1 MARNRTRKGKKRQTR
16 VQPRVQRSVV
26 TPTRVQEEV
35 QHTVVGEMGPMPE
48 PGEGYTLAPV
58 TGLQQK
64 AMWIPVPALAR
75 VSRVAAEE
83 GLELD
88 FPVPVDKWL
97 MEATAGVAMAT
108 RVTGEGVDF
117 VRAFV
122 KVPTQEMS
130 GDMRVHRQHWMD
142 LPTRYVAMM
151 VEASSETDPEPT
163 EHVDV
168 ASDEEWKWSSGRKPT
183 WAGSHSFGKVWDT
196 AEARITL
203 DEPARREED
212 GSITTSPAKVQA
224 LHIKYLLS
232 GCHVVR
238 VEASQMEVLPDWDEL
253 EQAHDFAHD
262 LNLPFEPLLLD
273 FEGHGGMAPQMT
285 VDIRPDATCVLVLRG
300 ALVTRINEA
309 GGLSI
314 SPYGDL
320 YLPALEDDGTI
331 TETARSL
338 AARGADSNV
347 HPYAPMGTLVF
358 DADTVGRPR
367 FGPQE
372 IAAEAGT
379 VRMQAAATALNTVL
393 LGGPET
399 ALIHLP
405 HQYDLTKDPPRQDA
419 LEGWAKAVYAAALR
433 ALAALSIME
442 SDFVVVE
449 DAAMERRD
457 MKRAEKRGW
466 KIASQVYIRPVRK
479 GGHPHEPTG
488 NERQFSHRFWVRGH
502 MKHFPIGTRLAT
514 HRPDLVKP
522 CTRTGVASCGL
533 CRRVWTPPFI
543 KGPEDKPLVMKSL
556 VKKVE

>member
-1 MARNRTRKGKKRQTR
+1 MARNRSRKGKRR
-16 VQPRVQRSVV
+16 PPPRVQRSVV
-26 TPTRVQEEV
+26 TPTRTNEE
-35 QHTVVGEMGPMPE
+35 QRHTVVGEMGPMPD
-48 PGEGYTLAPV
+48 PGAGYTLAPV

-75 VSRVAAEE
+75 VARVAVEE
-83 GLELD
+83 NLELE
-88 FPVPVDKWL
+88 FPVPTVKWL
-97 MEATAGVAMAT
+97 MEGTAGVAMAT

-122 KVPTQEMS
+122 KVPTTDMS
-130 GDMRVHRQHWMD
+130 GDMTVHRQHWMD

-151 VEASSETDPEPT
+151 VEASSEGEPEDREPMTDVE
-163 EHVDV
+163 
-168 ASDEEWKWSSGRKPT
+168 AGWRFRAGLKPT
-183 WAGSHSFGKVWDT
+183 WAGSHSFSKVWET
-196 AEARITL
+196 AERRITSP
-203 DEPARREED
+203 EPARGEED
-212 GSITTSPAKVQA
+212 GSITTSPAKVGA
-224 LHIKYLLS
+224 LHVKYLLS

-273 FEGHGGMAPQMT
+273 FEGDGGLAPQMT
-285 VDIRPDATCVLVLRG
+285 VEIRPGAPCVVVLRG
-300 ALVTRINEA
+300 ALVTRINVA

-320 YLPALEDDGTI
+320 YLPSMDEDDKI
-331 TETARSL
+331 TETARAR
-338 AARGADSNV
+338 AARGGESHV
-347 HPYAPMGTLVF
+347 YPYAPMGTLVF
-358 DADTVGRPR
+358 DADTEGRPR

-372 IAAEAGT
+372 IAAEAGD
-379 VRMQAAATALNTVL
+379 VRWQAIATALNTEL
-393 LGGPET
+393 LGGPST
-399 ALIHLP
+399 ALVHLP
-405 HQYDLTKDPPRQDA
+405 HQYDGEKDPPRQDA
-419 LEGWAKAVYAAALR
+419 LEGWAVAVYASALR

-488 NERQFSHRFWVRGH
+488 NERIYSHRFWVRGH

-543 KGPEDKPLVMKSL
+543 KGPEDKPLVLKSL